1 MRVLEYRTDWHTNTA
16 HTWVLEDCTD
26 WHANTAHTWI
36 FGRKALGLRSRMDST
51 AAWRTCS
58 LSLLLQQLTQLQLSQ
73 YRPLAKHSQ
82 YSLRQREFLQLQ
94 CFLMG
99 PVSVTTFATLGL
111 GRGLQEHPG
120 RSQAS
125 IVYAWLGQLSLRQ
138 HNFLQL
144 QYLLIDPINVAT
156 SDT

>member
-1 MRVLEYRTDWHTNTA
+1 
-16 HTWVLEDCTD
+16 
-26 WHANTAHTWI
+26 
-36 FGRKALGLRSRMDST
+36 MDST

-99 PVSVTTFATLGL
+99 PVSVTTLDTLGL
-111 GRGLQEHPG
+111 GRGLQEHLEDLRP
-120 RSQAS
+120 
-125 IVYAWLGQLSLRQ
+125 VCVCMAWVTQLEAAQVLAIAVLLG
-138 HNFLQL
+138 
-144 QYLLIDPINVAT
+144 
-156 SDT
+156 